1 MSTVQ
6 HRLMREENDT
16 YATDV
21 MVAEEVM
28 EILHCSKRTL
38 YRYRKNGTLPS
49 IRPTGGRLFFYR
61 GDIEMLLQGGGQ
73 HSSQTPTTS
82 KKVA

>member
-6 HRLMREENDT
+6 HRLMREENYT

-21 MVAEEVM
+21 IVTEDVM

-38 YRYRKNGTLPS
+38 YRHRKNGTLRS
-49 IRPTGGRLFFYR
+49 IRPTGGRLFFFR
-61 GDIEMLLQGGGQ
+61 SDVERLLHGGGQ
-73 HSSQTPTTS
+73 HSSQTPTTNQ
-82 KKVA
+82 KVA